1 MEDTDENYF
10 TLIDIFTCTKDI
22 IVSVNDFAVS
32 TRQFFIDLWIEFYL
46 QLTTISWLSVKNVQ
60 KSTKAAYQEP
70 KAGSDDDHKKFGL
83 LENFPNIGSVFSFP
97 TFKDHDEVEILTD
110 SDLLTKAEERV
121 RLANEML
128 ANNTKARARLAMTE
142 IFRWENFVFVERTCK
157 IILIPENLPKK
168 ISPKKYP

>member
-1 MEDTDENYF
+1 MEKDDENYF
-10 TLIDIFTCTKDI
+10 TLIDVFTCTKDI
-22 IVSVNDFAVS
+22 IVTSQCPRGIV
-32 TRQFFIDLWIEFYL
+32 LWIEFYL

-60 KSTKAAYQEP
+60 QSTKTAYQEP
-70 KAGSDDDHKKFGL
+70 KARSDDDHIKFGL
-83 LENFPNIGSVFSFP
+83 LENFPSIGSVFSFP

-142 IFRWENFVFVERTCK
+142 IFRWENFVFV
-157 IILIPENLPKK
+157 
-168 ISPKKYP
+168 

>member
-1 MEDTDENYF
+1 MEKDDENYF
-10 TLIDIFTCTKDI
+10 TLIDVFTCTKDI
-22 IVSVNDFAVS
+22 IVSVSDFAVS

-60 KSTKAAYQEP
+60 KSTKTAYQEP
-70 KAGSDDDHKKFGL
+70 TVGGDNDHIKIGL
-83 LENFPNIGSVFSFP
+83 LDNFPSIGSVFSFP

-142 IFRWENFVFVERTCK
+142 IFRW
-157 IILIPENLPKK
+157 
-168 ISPKKYP
+168 